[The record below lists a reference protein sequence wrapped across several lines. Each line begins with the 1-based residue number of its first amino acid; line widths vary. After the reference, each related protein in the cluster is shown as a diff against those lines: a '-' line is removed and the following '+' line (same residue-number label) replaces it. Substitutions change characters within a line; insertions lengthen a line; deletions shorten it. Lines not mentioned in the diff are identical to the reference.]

1 MVRQGLA
8 VVSRMLSF
16 PHPVNEKAAR
26 VVAGGV
32 AVLAAATLLT
42 QSPWLYLLLAI
53 GFAARTAAGPRF
65 SLLGRLATRVI
76 APRLGRPKLV
86 AGPPKRFAQ
95 GIGLV
100 LTTAALL
107 VGPGVGADRFAMVL
121 IGVLL
126 VFATL
131 EAAAGFCAGCWLFA
145 RLMRLGLIPE
155 STCVACRDFP
165 GELSAARAP
174 ASGQLGDGQQY
185 GSVLGRLEAVA
196 GVGDDDQVT
205 TPPLP

>member
-1 MVRQGLA
+1 M
-8 VVSRMLSF
+8 
-16 PHPVNEKAAR
+16 
-26 VVAGGV
+26 VAGGV